1 MKVLFI
7 TIGIC
12 IVILSGCAQQFSN
25 AKEVNRRL
33 SEQRNY
39 DRAYSN
45 GNAETNGYDKEASEY
60 GPRIDLVKVI
70 WGD

>member
-12 IVILSGCAQQFSN
+12 IVILSGCTQQFSN

-39 DRAYSN
+39 
-45 GNAETNGYDKEASEY
+45 GLGYDKEASEY
-60 GPRIDLVKVI
+60 GPRIDLVKAI

>member
-1 MKVLFI
+1 MKTLFI

-25 AKEVNRRL
+25 TKEVNRSL
-33 SEQRNY
+33 SERRNY
-39 DRAYSN
+39 DI
-45 GNAETNGYDKEASEY
+45 GYDKEASEY
-60 GPRIDLVKVI
+60 GPRIDLVKAI